1 MKHRHLLLA
10 AALCIAP
17 PILSSSAQAP
27 LAPINSSSGVGQG
40 ADAEF
45 IRAKGAKP
53 NVLDFTVDEAT
64 MAGLSV
70 SPKGDS
76 VIFDLLGHI
85 YRLPINGG
93 AAESLTQASGIAVNA
108 HPRFSP
114 DGNRIVFVSDRGGQ
128 DNLWVMNADG
138 SNARILYNDGFM
150 RFTDPAWSPDGK
162 TIVAVR
168 NLASPGRGWHRRTWA
183 LALVP
188 ANGGKPREL
197 LAGTS
202 DQYYAPTYSPDGRYI
217 YFHSAVMAFRGL
229 SIFQYHQKIKRIE
242 LATGKIETMTTPEL
256 PDTTKDKIDTPWV
269 MAYHELPERS
279 PAELEPHPDPSGRY
293 IAYAKEMPEGNTFFR
308 RHHLKGTTALVL
320 LDTQTRTEKVLV
332 DPVTRDV
339 TRSHAYYVDTQMP
352 GHDWTPDGK
361 SVLFWR
367 DGHLWKVDVATNAVT
382 RIPFSARYQRTVSE
396 LVKPKLNAANA
407 VNFTPR
413 LYLWPALSPDKRT
426 LVFGAIGRLW
436 RKDMS
441 GAADATPLI
450 AGDGKGP
457 AEITPAWSPDGTKLA
472 FATWHDEKLGALNV
486 LDAASGKVVQSCA
499 GPTAFI
505 HPRWEKSG
513 TLVVTARTVA
523 PTEGSPWDGG
533 SWELRRINMGT
544 CAQDRIT
551 QLVFNQPAQI
561 MSDGRISFT
570 RQSRSKNPMVFME
583 PFPGEDTTSRTFEV
597 ITVAP
602 DGGNERRH
610 ALFPPRSGA
619 GNSPMLMP
627 DGKSVLFESGQRLF
641 HQKLSEKPSDN
652 QVSQSSRP
660 ANSKLLQHRLAS
672 DEVPGLLRMALA
684 SEPRPTRSPSDN
696 ERVISVQP
704 NDMPRGRTRLD
715 PNGFSSASSFSP
727 TEVQLISGNRFVLFN
742 TATGRKTETLLRVT
756 VPNEPAPGRL
766 ALMNA
771 KIITMEGT
779 QVIEKGNIIV
789 EKGKLLC
796 VGECQPAAGDTVM
809 NMDGKTI
816 IPGLIDMHAHIVS
829 SEGADDGVA
838 MRRHMRLSIALGY
851 GVTTVR
857 DPSGSNTGHALLRDL
872 TETGYVL
879 GPRTYGTGKVVS
891 EGGFIG
897 LGDHVRIDNM
907 EDARYHV
914 SSRLALGIESLKN
927 FRVANRK
934 KHQYLIEAAREH
946 NMPVTAEG
954 ASPILALGFA
964 MDGQTGWEHAIAALP
979 LHKDMTTFFAMTG
992 VTHSPTMTIIGWPDG
1007 TQTYFRPYAHL
1018 EKDPMYTY
1026 VASKSFINGRNA
1038 RSMVEQPKERFW
1050 HPVYAE
1056 SSADI
1061 QRAGGYVTSGEHGE
1075 QPGIGTHWDIWTFA
1089 DAMTEIE
1096 ALYTAT
1102 VAGAH
1107 FLGAEDQIG
1116 SLKAGKLADLVVLN
1130 SDPLRNIRNTT
1141 DIAYVMTDGRLLQRS
1156 TLDQVWPQKVP
1167 MGFRPWSRDSYDKP

>member
-1 MKHRHLLLA
+1 MKRHLFVA
-10 AALCIAP
+10 SALCAGLVLP
-17 PILSSSAQAP
+17 VLSSSAQSP
-27 LAPINSSSGVGQG
+27 SQLPPIRSASGVGAG

-45 IRAKGAKP
+45 MRPKGKNP
-53 NVLDFTVDEAT
+53 NKLDFTVDEAT

-70 SPKGDS
+70 SPRGDS

-85 YRLPINGG
+85 YRLPITGG
-93 AAESLTQASGIAVNA
+93 TAESLTQASGIAVNA

-138 SNARILYNDGFM
+138 SNTRILYSDPFM

-188 ANGGKPREL
+188 AAGGKPREL

-202 DQYYAPTYSPDGRYI
+202 DQYYAPTFSPDGRYV
-217 YFHSAVMAFRGL
+217 YFHSAVMAYRGL
-229 SIFQYHQKIKRIE
+229 SIFQYRQKVKRIE
-242 LATGKIETMTTPEL
+242 LATGKVETMTSPEL
-256 PDTTKDKIDTPWV
+256 PDTTKDKIASPWV
-269 MAYHELPERS
+269 MAYHELPDRS
-279 PAELEPHPDPSGRY
+279 PAEMEPHPDPSGRY
-293 IAYAKEMPEGNTFFR
+293 IAYAKEMPEDNYFWR

-320 LDTQTRTEKVLV
+320 LDTQTKTEKVLV
-332 DPVTRDV
+332 NPVTRDV
-339 TRSHAYYVDTQMP
+339 SRSHAYYVDTQMP

-361 SVLFWR
+361 AVLFWR
-367 DGHLWKVDVATNAVT
+367 EGHLWKVDVATSAVAQ
-382 RIPFSARYQRTVSE
+382 IPFTARYQRTVSE
-396 LVKPKLNAANA
+396 LVKPKLDAANA
-407 VNFTPR
+407 ANFTPR
-413 LYLWPALSPDKRT
+413 LYMWPALSPDKRT
-426 LVFGAIGRLW
+426 LVFGALGRLW
-436 RKDMS
+436 RKDMGGS
-441 GAADATPLI
+441 GDATPVI

-486 LDAASGKVVQSCA
+486 LDVASGKVVQSCSGA
-499 GPTAFI
+499 TAFI
-505 HPRWEKSG
+505 HPKWEKGG
-513 TLVVTARTVA
+513 TLVVTARSVA
-523 PTEGSPWDGG
+523 PTDGSPWDGAG
-533 SWELRRINMGT
+533 WELRRINPAG
-544 CAQDRIT
+544 CAESRIA
-551 QLVFNQPAQI
+551 QLVFSQPAEI
-561 MSDGRISFT
+561 MSDGRISFA
-570 RQSRSKNPMVFME
+570 RQSRSKNPMVMME
-583 PFPGEDTTSRTFEV
+583 PFPGDDTTSRVFEV
-597 ITVAP
+597 VSIAP
-602 DGGNERRH
+602 GGGDERVH
-610 ALFPPRSGA
+610 ALFPPRSGS
-619 GNSPMLMP
+619 GNSPMLRP
-627 DGKSVLFESGQRLF
+627 NGDGVLFASGQRLF
-641 HQKLSEKPSDN
+641 YQQLSAVKPGS
-652 QVSQSSRP
+652 
-660 ANSKLLQHRLAS
+660 
-672 DEVPGLLRMALA
+672 
-684 SEPRPTRSPSDN
+684 
-696 ERVISVQP
+696 VIAVHP
-704 NDMPRGRTRLD
+704 NDMVKGRTRLD
-715 PNGFSSASSFSP
+715 PNGHSSAASFSP
-727 TEVQLISGNRFVLFN
+727 TEVQLISGNRFVLVN
-742 TATGRKTETLLRVT
+742 TATGQKTETRLQVT
-756 VPNEPAPGRL
+756 VPNAPAPGRL
-766 ALMNA
+766 ALVGA
-771 KIITMEGT
+771 KIITMEGSPGND

-809 NMDGKTI
+809 DMAGKTI
-816 IPGLIDMHAHIVS
+816 IPGLIDMHAHIGRG
-829 SEGADDGVA
+829 EGADDGVP
-838 MRRHMRLSIALGY
+838 MRRNMRLSTVLAY

-857 DPSGSNTGHALLRDL
+857 DPSGSNINHPLLRDL
-872 TETGYVL
+872 TEVGYTL
-879 GPRTYGTGKVVS
+879 GPRTYGTGQVVS

-897 LGDHVRIDNM
+897 FGDHVNINNM

-914 SSRLALGIESLKN
+914 SSRLAVGVESLKN

-946 NMPVTAEG
+946 NMPVTGEG

-979 LHKDMTTFFAMTG
+979 LFKDMTTFLAKTG

-1007 TQTYFRPYAHL
+1007 TQTYFRPYAKL
-1018 EKDPMYTY
+1018 QNDPMYRY
-1026 VASKSFINGRNA
+1026 VASKSFIEGRNT

-1056 SSADI
+1056 ASADI
-1061 QRAGGYVTSGEHGE
+1061 QRAGGFVTSGEHGE

-1107 FLGAEDQIG
+1107 FLGAQDQIG

-1130 SDPLRNIRNTT
+1130 NDPMRNIRNTT

-1167 MGFRPWSRDSYDKP
+1167 MGFRPWSRDSYDTPPAR

>member
-1 MKHRHLLLA
+1 MKHRHLLVA
-10 AALCIAP
+10 IALCVALP
-17 PILSSSAQAP
+17 VLNSSAQSGLP
-27 LAPINSSSGVGQG
+27 PIRSSSGIGQG

-45 IRAKGAKP
+45 MRAKGANP
-53 NVLDFTVDEAT
+53 NTLDFTVDEAT

-70 SPKGDS
+70 SPKGNA
-76 VIFDLLGHI
+76 VVFDLLGHI

-93 AAESLTQASGIAVNA
+93 VAESLTQDSGIAVNA

-138 SNARILYNDGFM
+138 SNARILYSDPMM

-188 ANGGKPREL
+188 ASGGKPREL

-202 DQYYAPTYSPDGRYI
+202 NEYYAPTFSPDGRHV

-242 LATGKIETMTTPEL
+242 LATGKIETMTSPEL
-256 PDTTKDKIDTPWV
+256 PDTTKDQIASPWV

-279 PAELEPHPDPSGRY
+279 PAEMEPHPDPSGRY
-293 IAYAKEMPEGNTFFR
+293 IAYAREMPEGTTFWR

-320 LDTQTRTEKVLV
+320 LDTKTRTERVLV

-339 TRSHAYYVDTQMP
+339 SRSHAYYVDTQMP

-367 DGHLWKVDVATNAVT
+367 EGHLWKVDVASNAVT
-382 RIPFSARYQRTVSE
+382 RIPFTARYQRTVSE
-396 LVKPKLNAANA
+396 LVKPRLDAANA

-413 LYLWPALSPDKRT
+413 LYMWPALSPDRRT

-436 RKDMS
+436 RKDMAG
-441 GAADATPLI
+441 GAATPLI

-457 AEITPAWSPDGTKLA
+457 AEFAPAWSPDGSKLA
-472 FATWHDEKLGALNV
+472 FTTWHDEKLGALHV
-486 LDAASGKVVQSCA
+486 LDVASGRIVQSCA

-505 HPRWEKSG
+505 HPRWEKGG
-513 TLVVTARTVA
+513 TLVVTARSVA
-523 PTEGSPWDGG
+523 PTEGSPWDGAG
-533 SWELRRINMGT
+533 WELRRLNPAG
-544 CAQDRIT
+544 CAETRIT
-551 QLVFNQPAQI
+551 SLVFSQPAGI
-561 MSDGRISFT
+561 LADGRISFT
-570 RQSRSKNPMVFME
+570 RQSRSKNPMVMME
-583 PFPGEDTTSRTFEV
+583 PFPGEDTISRVFEV
-597 ITVAP
+597 VSIAP
-602 DGGNERRH
+602 GGGDERVH
-610 ALFPPRSGA
+610 ALLPPRAGA
-619 GNSPMLMP
+619 GNSPALRP
-627 DGKSVLFESGQRLF
+627 NADAVLFESGQRLF
-641 HQKLSEKPSDN
+641 HQQLSAVKPGS
-652 QVSQSSRP
+652 
-660 ANSKLLQHRLAS
+660 
-672 DEVPGLLRMALA
+672 
-684 SEPRPTRSPSDN
+684 
-696 ERVISVQP
+696 VIPVQA
-704 NDMPRGRTRLD
+704 NDMVKGRTRLD
-715 PNGFSSASSFSP
+715 PNGFSGAMSFSP
-727 TEVQLISGNRFVLFN
+727 TEVQLISGNRFVLVN
-742 TATGRKTETLLRVT
+742 TVTGQKTETTLQVT
-756 VPNEPAPGRL
+756 VPNAPAPGRL
-766 ALMNA
+766 ALVGA
-771 KIITMEGT
+771 KIITMESN

-789 EKGKLLC
+789 EKGRILC
-796 VGECQPAAGDTVM
+796 VGQCQPASGDTVM
-809 NMDGKTI
+809 EMGGKTI
-816 IPGLIDMHAHIVS
+816 IPGLVDMHAHIVG

-838 MRRHMRLSIALGY
+838 MRRHMRLSIALAY

-872 TETGYVL
+872 AETGYVL

-907 EDARYHV
+907 DDARYHV
-914 SSRLALGIESLKN
+914 SSRLAVGIESLKN

-979 LHKDMTTFFAMTG
+979 LFKDMTTFFAKTG

-1018 EKDPMYTY
+1018 EKDPMYRY
-1026 VASKSFINGRNA
+1026 VASKSFIASRNV

-1056 SSADI
+1056 ASADI

-1075 QPGIGTHWDIWTFA
+1075 QPGIGTHWDVWTFA
-1089 DAMTEIE
+1089 DAMTEME

-1156 TLDQVWPQKVP
+1156 TLDQVWPRKVP
-1167 MGFRPWSRDSYDKP
+1167 MGFRPWSRDAHDKP